1 MIFGRRLLYFAKGV
15 RNAAEYNA
23 GGKMR
28 NLTLIAIAVAAAT
41 WAFAQEAPPSA
52 RPALTFMPFADESPG
67 SGAEVPPVP
76 GMPFDVEAPMPWLGD
91 GIPALL
97 ELALERSAAVN
108 LLRRA
113 DLALGLKRNR
123 DLELAPDTPVG
134 DVSDVAKR
142 EGVTHVVAGYFY
154 KEGKDLSF
162 KVRVWPVGEE
172 VLRVP
177 QLEVL
182 EESKAELERLGRELT
197 ESGEELRKLMTD
209 PSLAWE
215 AKKDRAAAIR
225 DEMDAKN
232 ARMAEIAAEIKKSVP
247 PAEYAVE
254 VNRVRLEELD
264 ELADELAEM
273 LTDPGIKM
281 DEKQRRAEVLRA
293 KIREAAEGIAEIVV
307 VIPKGR
313 SKEFAGGADDL
324 FALTDEAAKFVLEAT
339 GAETAGYVTRQ
350 PTSDMEAFK
359 WFAKG
364 ASRYYTGEQ
373 ISFFLRAADK
383 DPTFA
388 EAHLRLGLAYL
399 KEKAYADAAAELE
412 ESRGLADF
420 YPSAAV
426 GLAAGSRKE
435 KPEDTEAAGYFYLEA
450 LAVDSSY
457 APAFDGLGGMY
468 FAAGDYEKARENY
481 DNFIAVWPT
490 NKDGYYALGNTLWLM
505 GRDNSDWKSLLRAA
519 IESYEKSLSVDPDF
533 AACHYNL
540 ASVYKIFEDV
550 EKASYHYVQYIKL
563 EPESPKSKDIVET
576 VEGWLPKFAPGSA
589 IREEVEAAIN
599 AWKAEYGPE

>member
-1 MIFGRRLLYFAKGV
+1 MRTINITLVILFAG
-15 RNAAEYNA
+15 AAC
-23 GGKMR
+23 
-28 NLTLIAIAVAAAT
+28 AAA
-41 WAFAQEAPPSA
+41 QVGSAPA
-52 RPALTFMPFADESPG
+52 RPAVTFVPFADESPVG
-67 SGAEVPPVP
+67 EELPPPPGA
-76 GMPFDVEAPMPWLGD
+76 PFDVEAPMPWLAD
-91 GIPALL
+91 GIPGLL

-108 LLRRA
+108 LLPRA
-113 DLALGLKRNR
+113 DLALGLKKNR
-123 DLELAPDTPVG
+123 GMELAPDTPIG

-142 EGVTHVVAGYFY
+142 EGVTHVVAGSFY
-154 KEGKDLSF
+154 KENKDLSF

-177 QLEVL
+177 QLDVL
-182 EESKAELERLGRELT
+182 EKNKAELERLGREMAAL
-197 ESGEELRKLMTD
+197 GEELRALMTD

-215 AKKDRAAAIR
+215 DKKGRAAEIR
-225 DEMDAKN
+225 TEMDAKGK
-232 ARMAEIAAEIKKSVP
+232 RMAEIGRETRSIVP
-247 PAEYAVE
+247 GEYAVE
-254 VNRVRLEELD
+254 VDKARVEELV
-264 ELADELAEM
+264 ELGAELREV
-273 LTDPGIKM
+273 LTSTTLTL
-281 DEKQRRAEVLRA
+281 DEKERRAAIIQAEIKERA
-293 KIREAAEGIAEIVV
+293 KRIAEVVV

-313 SKEFAGGADDL
+313 FEEFSGGADDL
-324 FALTDEAAKFVLEAT
+324 FALVDDAAKFVLEAA
-339 GAETAGYVTRQ
+339 GADTAGYVARQ

-373 ISFFLRAADK
+373 ISFFLRATDK

-388 EAHLRLGLAYL
+388 EAHLRLGAAYL
-399 KEKAYADAAAELE
+399 KEKAYADAAAQLE
-412 ESRGLADF
+412 ESRGLADY

-426 GLAAGSRKE
+426 ALAAVSRKE
-435 KPEDTEAAGYFYLEA
+435 EPENTEAAEYFYREG
-450 LAVDSSY
+450 LAVDPRY

-468 FAAGDYEKARENY
+468 FAAGDYEKARESY

-505 GRDNSDWKSLLRAA
+505 GRDSPDWKSLLRAA
-519 IESYEKSLSVDPDF
+519 VASYERSLSIDPDF

-550 EKASYHYVQYIKL
+550 EKASYHYVQYINL

-599 AWKAEYGPE
+599 AWKAEYGQE